1 MYGMEIKKMWIL
13 ILFYFGLLM
22 SCSPVQTAIVRT
34 KIPLP
39 RPSLTA
45 HPSVTPY
52 PTPTR
57 APTWTPEPSQTPAD
71 LIFTPSPYSRY
82 AITSL
87 RLRQYGGGQVQ
98 NLGVIHDNVK
108 FTRYS
113 IRYPSDGLNID
124 GYMNI
129 PKGDGPFPVIIT
141 LHGYLNPEEY
151 ETLDYTTAA
160 ADGLAGQGFVV
171 IHTNFRNFHPSDKGD
186 SLFRV
191 GYAVD
196 VLNLIGLI
204 RQNAGKEGLLQ
215 QASSE
220 RIGLWSH
227 SMGGNIALRV
237 AVVSSYVKAIL
248 LYAPMSGDEQL
259 NSQYFENVTHS
270 AESQAELQASVED
283 FAMIS
288 PNQYYKDITAAI
300 QLHHGTADSVIPV
313 IWSEQTCKMLKD
325 AGTQVECYFYADAEH
340 TFRARFI
347 ELLNPRMDTFF
358 AAYLKKR

>member
-1 MYGMEIKKMWIL
+1 MYCMEIIKKWIL
-13 ILFYFGLLM
+13 ILFYFGPLF
-22 SCSPVQTAIVRT
+22 SCSAVQTAIVPT
-34 KIPLP
+34 NIHLP
-39 RPSLTA
+39 HPSLTA
-45 HPSVTPY
+45 RPSVTPY
-52 PTPTR
+52 PSPTR
-57 APTWTPEPSQTPAD
+57 APTWIPEPSLTPAVI
-71 LIFTPSPYSRY
+71 IFTPLPYGRY

-87 RLRQYGGGQVQ
+87 RLRQYGGGQAQ
-98 NLGVIHDNVK
+98 NLGIINDNDK

-124 GYMNI
+124 GFMNI

-160 ADGLAGQGFVV
+160 ADDLTEQGYIV
-171 IHTNFRNFHPSDKGD
+171 IHTNFRNFHPSDNGD

-191 GYAVD
+191 GYAID

-204 RQNAGKEGLLQ
+204 RQNAGIAGLFQ
-215 QASSE
+215 KANSD

-227 SMGGNIALRV
+227 SLGGDIALRV
-237 AVVSSYVKAIL
+237 AVVSPYVKAIL

-270 AESQAELQASVED
+270 AENQAELQASIED

-288 PNQYYKDITAAI
+288 PNQYYKDITASI

-313 IWSEQTCKMLKD
+313 TWSEQTCKMLKD
-325 AGTQVECYFYADAEH
+325 AGTQVDCYFYADAEH

-358 AAYLKKR
+358 ATYLKK